1 MEKLFEVYYRKY
13 TLEIGGKTK
22 TKKQIEGI
30 SNALLVKD
38 DIEIVFDK
46 TIPLWLFG
54 FLY

>member
-1 MEKLFEVYYRKY
+1 MEKLFEIYYRKY
-13 TLEIGGKTK
+13 TFEIGGK

-30 SNALLVKD
+30 SNAFVVKD
-38 DIEIVFDK
+38 DIEIGFDK